1 MRVSGFTS
9 TCPMSPPRITAR
21 DESSVSS
28 HSPTRIAPLA
38 ASGELPTTRRRATR
52 VTAQSP
58 RRSSVP
64 RRPSSTTAR
73 IAAAAS
79 GTRTQG
85 SHPLSLSP
93 FPGRFPAILVSIPGH
108 RSRGGAMLFGS
119 RAARSSSS
127 RNSGGVSRSV
137 MTPASPVASGAPE
150 QLRLRGPHGDPRQ
163 LGDFGVPISL
173 DIVQHEDL
181 ARPGRQRRDGPLE
194 IEREPRVRLPRA
206 PRPLQ
211 RARVL
216 GREHPLRPAARRAAA
231 HEYDVDRQAVQPRS
245 ERALAAK
252 APEPLPRPH
261 EGILRELLGLAR
273 VGGESQAQRVHAPH
287 VLAVE
292 RLERGVVA
300 LLRLPDEV
308 GHTWS
313 LRSAN
318 QRSLMR
324 VMDTD
329 PFDSSRR
336 RRHAYMIP
344 AEPSWL
350 RFCLDWRDVTWD
362 GFG

>member
-9 TCPMSPPRITAR
+9 TCPMSPTRITAR

-38 ASGELPTTRRRATR
+38 ASGELPTPGRPASR
-52 VTAQSP
+52 VTSQ
-58 RRSSVP
+58 
-64 RRPSSTTAR
+64 
-73 IAAAAS
+73 
-79 GTRTQG
+79 
-85 SHPLSLSP
+85 
-93 FPGRFPAILVSIPGH
+93 
-108 RSRGGAMLFGS
+108 
-119 RAARSSSS
+119 AAR
-127 RNSGGVSRSV
+127 
-137 MTPASPVASGAPE
+137 PE

-163 LGDFGVPISL
+163 LGDLGLPISL

-194 IEREPRVRLPRA
+194 IEGEPRVRLPRA

-211 RARVL
+211 RSRVL

-273 VGGESQAQRVHAPH
+273 VGGEAQAQRVHAPH

-362 GFG
+362 RFG